1 MKKFFAIICLF
12 LLNFSNTFAEII
24 NLDCKIFFPD
34 NSSIDKSWSLDTK
47 KKNYW
52 SKFTQ
57 NHISWVEVVLPEYN
71 NSGKYSYIYYIVNR
85 TDGNLLAEFSV
96 EIDKAV
102 QKGHSKLAIEDSLRG
117 KCVKGSGKK
126 LFWLNCE
133 NIPSYRY
140 KR

>member
-12 LLNFSNTFAEII
+12 LLNFSNTFAEVI

-34 NSSIDKSWSLDTK
+34 NSSLDKSWSLDTK

-71 NSGKYSYIYYIVNR
+71 NSGKYSYTYYLVNR
-85 TDGNLLAEFSV
+85 MNGNLLVEFSV
-96 EIDKAV
+96 EIDRPVK
-102 QKGHSKLAIEDSLRG
+102 KNHSKLSIEDSLRG
-117 KCVKGSGKK
+117 KCEKGSGKK
-126 LFWLNCE
+126 LF
-133 NIPSYRY
+133 
-140 KR
+140 